1 MGIIEIR
8 LSFKGASS
16 MDLFKDF
23 LQLCQKQFY
32 WKKSSRILLAVSGGV
47 DSMVLLDLMKRLPK
61 ELKPWFAVVHVN
73 HQLREASV
81 KEAVFLEQFCQ
92 QAEIPFFMTKWET
105 SQHPKASTEEAA
117 REFRYAFFKTVFA
130 EQQAT
135 HLLTAHHGDDQI
147 ETILM
152 RLVRGGS
159 LESMAGIKAVRSFSS
174 GLLVRPLLPYT
185 KEQLYQYSNE
195 QQLHYFEDETNQSS
209 VYTRNRYRNQ
219 VIPLL
224 KEENPQ
230 LVSHFSDFST
240 DLQDVLA
247 VAQIEVQRQLKR
259 ISKKAADGSLQL
271 DRKGYLE
278 MDQSLQRLIVQELL
292 MMVYRQGDQL
302 FQRQHIQAVHDLLT
316 SPHPNGQIDLPGQW
330 IAKRRYD
337 TLFFTLPESVEVSM
351 KEAKEL
357 HLGKWI
363 HLPQGGKVGL
373 FTADTFLDIEPQQVI
388 WMNADSVELPLVIRR
403 RKPGDRMS
411 LKGTGGT
418 KKIKDVLIDQ
428 KVPLDQRDEL
438 RVVCDAEGK
447 VLCFLGYK
455 DSRLSIERETDTI
468 QYILIH
474 SQNGNES

>member
-1 MGIIEIR
+1 
-8 LSFKGASS
+8 
-16 MDLFKDF
+16 MDLFREF

-47 DSMVLLDLMKRLPK
+47 DSMVLLDLMKRLPN

-81 KEAVFLEQFCQ
+81 HEAAFLEQFCQ

-117 REFRYAFFKTVFA
+117 REFRYAFFKKVFT

-159 LESMAGIKAVRSFSS
+159 LESMAGIKAVRPFSS
-174 GLLVRPLLPYT
+174 GLLVRPLLPYM
-185 KEQLYQYSNE
+185 KEQLYQYSEE
-195 QQLHYFEDETNQSS
+195 QQLRYFEDETNQSS

-230 LVSHFSDFST
+230 LVPHFSDFST

-259 ISKKAADGSLQL
+259 ISKKAADGGFQL
-271 DRKGYLE
+271 DRKEYLKL
-278 MDQSLQRLIVQELL
+278 DKSLQRLVVQELL
-292 MMVYRQGDQL
+292 VKVYQHKDQL
-302 FQRQHIQAVHDLLT
+302 FQRQHIKAVHDLLI

-337 TLFFTLPESVEVSM
+337 TLFFALPELVEVSVE
-351 KEAKEL
+351 EAKEL
-357 HLGKWI
+357 HLGEWI

-373 FTADTFLDIEPQQVI
+373 FTADTFLDIGHQQVM
-388 WMNADSVELPLVIRR
+388 WMNADSIQLPLVIRR
-403 RKPGDRMS
+403 RKPGDRIS

-428 KVPLDQRDEL
+428 KVPLEQRDEL
-438 RVVCDAEGK
+438 RVVCDDEGK
-447 VLCFLGYK
+447 MLCFLGYK